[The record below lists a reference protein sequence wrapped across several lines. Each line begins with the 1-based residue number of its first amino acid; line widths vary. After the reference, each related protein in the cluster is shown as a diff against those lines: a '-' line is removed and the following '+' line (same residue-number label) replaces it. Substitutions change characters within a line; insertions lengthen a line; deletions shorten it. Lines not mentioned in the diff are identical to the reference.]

1 MQAIFDGLKVLDLSN
16 VLSGP
21 TLTRLMTEMG
31 AEVIKVELHPAGDI
45 GRYLP
50 WLRNGRSGYHVQQN
64 RGKKSLFVDGKHPE
78 GRELLL
84 DLVEQVDVLVENFA
98 PGAVGRLGLGW
109 DVVSARNPRLV
120 MCSISAFGQTGP
132 LAQLP
137 GYDPIAQAYTGTMH
151 MVGERTGSPA
161 MMAFSPGD
169 VLTGVHGLAGVCAA
183 LYHRERTGQGQ
194 KVEVSLVDSY
204 VTCHEINFQVT
215 SASEGEFHPQRNG
228 SVHPL
233 IGGCGAFPVRDG
245 HVAMAVLND
254 RQWAGLCAAMGDPGL
269 VDDPRFASTEGRTA
283 NADAFN
289 QLIRDWLM
297 TQPGRDDVVET
308 PRRRAGAGGA
318 GAVGRGGAGEPAPAP
333 EPHAAH
339 RARRA
344 ARPGGRAGHAH
355 PLLRVPRRAGPRR
368 RVAGC
373 AQRGGRARPVGQGR
387 RDLRAA
393 RRPWRAALRTRQLSS
408 AEQAGSS
415 PWRGRAGA
423 HRAARRGGD
432 CAFRDPAGNLIR
444 IQELR

>member
-1 MQAIFDGLKVLDLSN
+1 VQAIFEGLRVLDLSN

-78 GRELLL
+78 GRDLLL

-98 PGAVGRLGLGW
+98 PGAVSRLGLGW
-109 DVVSARNPRLV
+109 DVVSVRNPRLV

-245 HVAMAVLND
+245 HVALAVLND
-254 RQWAGLCAAMGDPGL
+254 RQWAGLCAAMGDPEL

-289 QLIRDWLM
+289 QFIRDWLM
-297 TQPGRDDVVET
+297 TQPGRDDVVEKL
-308 PRRRAGAGGA
+308 GA
-318 GAVGRGGAGEPAPAP
+318 E
-333 EPHAAH
+333 
-339 RARRA
+339 
-344 ARPGGRAGHAH
+344 
-355 PLLRVPRRAGPRR
+355 RVPVAPVLSVEEALVNPHLRRNRT
-368 RVAGC
+368 
-373 AQRGGRARPVGQGR
+373 
-387 RDLRAA
+387 
-393 RRPWRAALRTRQLSS
+393 LRTVHDERLGPVDVPGMPIRFS
-408 AEQAGSS
+408 AFPDELELAAVSL
-415 PWRGRAGA
+415 GA
-423 HRAARRGGD
+423 HNEEVVRGLLGKD
-432 CAFRDPAGNLIR
+432 AETYERLVAQGV
-444 IQELR
+444 LRHEPES

>member
-1 MQAIFDGLKVLDLSN
+1 VQAIFDGLRVLDLSN

-21 TLTRLMTEMG
+21 TLTRLLTEMG

-64 RGKKSLFVDGKHPE
+64 RGKKSLFVDGKHPL

-109 DVVSARNPRLV
+109 EVVSARNPRLV

-132 LAQLP
+132 LAGLP

-151 MVGERTGSPA
+151 MVGERDGSPA

-215 SASEGEFHPQRNG
+215 SASGGEFQPRRNG

-233 IGGCGAFPVRDG
+233 IGGCGAFPVPDG

-254 RQWAGLCAAMGDPGL
+254 HQWAGLCAAMGDPEL
-269 VDDPRFASTEGRTA
+269 VHDPRFFSTEGRTA
-283 NADAFN
+283 NADEFN

-297 TQPGRDDVVET
+297 TQSGRDEVVEKL
-308 PRRRAGAGGA
+308 GAQ
-318 GAVGRGGAGEPAPAP
+318 
-333 EPHAAH
+333 
-339 RARRA
+339 
-344 ARPGGRAGHAH
+344 
-355 PLLRVPRRAGPRR
+355 RVP
-368 RVAGC
+368 VA
-373 AQRGGRARPVGQGR
+373 PVLSVEEALANPH
-387 RDLRAA
+387 LRAN
-393 RRPWRAALRTRQLSS
+393 RTLRTVHDERLGPVDVPGMPIRFSGFPDELDLQASS
-408 AEQAGSS
+408 L
-415 PWRGRAGA
+415 GA
-423 HRAARRGGD
+423 HNEEVVRGLLGKD
-432 CAFRDPAGNLIR
+432 AETYDRLVASGVLR
-444 IQELR
+444 QEPES

>member
-21 TLTRLMTEMG
+21 TLTRLLTEMG

-78 GRELLL
+78 GRELML

-297 TQPGRDDVVET
+297 TQPGRDDVVEKL
-308 PRRRAGAGGA
+308 GA
-318 GAVGRGGAGEPAPAP
+318 E
-333 EPHAAH
+333 
-339 RARRA
+339 
-344 ARPGGRAGHAH
+344 
-355 PLLRVPRRAGPRR
+355 RVP
-368 RVAGC
+368 VA
-373 AQRGGRARPVGQGR
+373 PVLSVEEALVNPH
-387 RDLRAA
+387 LRQN
-393 RRPWRAALRTRQLSS
+393 RTLRTVHDERLGPVDVPGMPIRFS
-408 AEQAGSS
+408 AFPDELDLAAA
-415 PWRGRAGA
+415 PLGA
-423 HRAARRGGD
+423 HNEEVVRGLLGKDAGTYEGLVARGV
-432 CAFRDPAGNLIR
+432 
-444 IQELR
+444 LRYEPDS